1 MSGPFG
7 IQQGATK
14 NDIKVG
20 EELSRF
26 IYVIPEVPKPHSA
39 FPSVCAQITPKNG
52 VSFIGAMGNLIQ
64 TSGAGL
70 EIKSEFNKI
79 TEKLTKTYGMP
90 QLIDSFNEGGLYS
103 DYNDW
108 MDSIAN
114 KERQFFAFWSKSN
127 GLELPNNLNN
137 IALGVFVEDTWGGN
151 VYLEYRFD
159 NFDNAIKEMD
169 ELEHD
174 AL

>member
-1 MSGPFG
+1 
-7 IQQGATK
+7 
-14 NDIKVG
+14 
-20 EELSRF
+20 
-26 IYVIPEVPKPHSA
+26 
-39 FPSVCAQITPKNG
+39 
-52 VSFIGAMGNLIQ
+52 MGNLIQ

-103 DYNDW
+103 DYKDW

-114 KERQFFAFWSKSN
+114 KERQFFAFWSKNN
-127 GLELPNNLNN
+127 GLQLPNNLNN
-137 IALGVFVEDTWGGN
+137 IALGVFVEDTWGEN

-159 NFDNAIKEMD
+159 NFDNAIAEMD
-169 ELEHD
+169 ELEDD